1 VIAGAVAGSN
11 SVVEEVTRLMKLWGS
26 SIDPH
31 SAWLID
37 RGMRTLSVRM
47 ERHNLNGMALAT
59 WASTHPAIARVH
71 YPGLASHPDHELAK
85 RLLGGYGGML
95 GLELAGGSAATERML
110 GRLQLIAHAPSLAG
124 VESLVSNPT
133 DVAPGARPRGRAAMG
148 IPTDSSASA
157 ADSRTPRTSSP
168 TWSRRWMAGVIRFAH
183 VFKSYPN
190 GALALKDVSFAINKG
205 EFVFLTG
212 HSGAGKSTILKMLF
226 AEQRPSSGDVRVA
239 NYAVQ
244 TMRGDDIPK
253 LRRKLGIVFQDFRL
267 LEDRTASE
275 NVAFALEVT
284 GARRDIAAAR
294 VMRVLTQ
301 VGLAAKARAYPRE
314 LSGGEQQRVAIARA
328 LVNDPAILVADEPTG
343 NLDERATRGV
353 FQLLRE
359 INTSGTIVVM
369 ATHDL
374 DLVRQTTYRTIE
386 MREGAVVYDSAADEK
401 PDELS

>member
-1 VIAGAVAGSN
+1 
-11 SVVEEVTRLMKLWGS
+11 M
-26 SIDPH
+26 
-31 SAWLID
+31 
-37 RGMRTLSVRM
+37 
-47 ERHNLNGMALAT
+47 
-59 WASTHPAIARVH
+59 
-71 YPGLASHPDHELAK
+71 
-85 RLLGGYGGML
+85 
-95 GLELAGGSAATERML
+95 
-110 GRLQLIAHAPSLAG
+110 
-124 VESLVSNPT
+124 
-133 DVAPGARPRGRAAMG
+133 
-148 IPTDSSASA
+148 
-157 ADSRTPRTSSP
+157 
-168 TWSRRWMAGVIRFAH
+168 IRFAH

-244 TMRGDDIPK
+244 TMRGEDVPK

-284 GARRDIAAAR
+284 GARRDTIPAR